1 LAALDQFEEDEGPLA
16 SINIIPF
23 VDIVLVLLVIF
34 MLTSATIVRASLKV
48 ELPKA
53 ASGGGKVET
62 TINLTYTKAG
72 DLFLN
77 GDKLSSL
84 GAAAGIIRSE
94 VAKNSKVQAV
104 ISADKGVEYG
114 KVVEIIDTVKQ
125 NGVGTFA
132 LDIERGTPSVIPIND
147 VPAAP
152 GIAPGP
158 APAPT
163 ANPAPTPQ
171 PSGASDPRPAPGAP

>member
-53 ASGGGKVET
+53 ASGGGKVDT
-62 TINLTYTKAG
+62 TISLTYTKAG

-84 GAAAGIIRSE
+84 AAAAGMIRAE
-94 VAKNSKVQAV
+94 VAKNPKIQAV
-104 ISADKGVEYG
+104 ISADKGVQYG

-125 NGVGTFA
+125 NGVDTFA
-132 LDIERGTPSVIPIND
+132 LDIERAPPSHAGPASTETPSGSTVTPPAGPSSGPTTPGVPI
-147 VPAAP
+147 
-152 GIAPGP
+152 P
-158 APAPT
+158 AP
-163 ANPAPTPQ
+163 
-171 PSGASDPRPAPGAP
+171 PAPGAP